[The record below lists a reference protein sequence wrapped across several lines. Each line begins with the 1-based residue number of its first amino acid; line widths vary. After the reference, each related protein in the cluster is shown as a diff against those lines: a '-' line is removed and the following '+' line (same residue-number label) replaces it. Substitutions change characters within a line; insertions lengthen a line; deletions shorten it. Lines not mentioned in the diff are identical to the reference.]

1 MVVEAMGVE
10 EWGVH
15 MRAHFKDEGYWVCG
29 GRESVCSRGEDVGWR
44 SVGGCIVSG
53 GGLRVMQWD

>member
-1 MVVEAMGVE
+1 
-10 EWGVH
+10 
-15 MRAHFKDEGYWVCG
+15 MRGIGFVG